1 MSFVAHLTIAVL
13 LGQCIAVCQPSTLLY
28 YVSGRP
34 NEHGIWVS
42 REMPDGKYQRGTKVL
57 LDGKFDGNAVDP
69 DLMMLPDGRLR
80 MYYFKGY
87 FVSQPPPN
95 AGPSPIFSAVSTDGV
110 NFTIERQVFAY
121 DNIFDP
127 SVIDLGDNQYLMAC
141 TQMVSMSVN
150 TVLARSTDGGLTF
163 TYEATLQNTGVPEL
177 HRFDDG
183 KVRLYYGG
191 PDGIMSKVSQD
202 GGRTWTQEQGSR
214 CKVQGFIGDPGVYQ
228 TDPQSWWLFVKGF
241 NGTNNQRPSGH
252 KIQRARSTDRGM
264 SFAITDQLVLDSASV
279 PEGIAFASTCEIA
292 KQPVGQVICAGSP
305 AQFSVEL
312 DTKGIGS
319 ATYRWYRGATRLSDD
334 ANVKGSATSTLTI
347 AKANASQAGEYTCQV
362 SFAITGIAIQ
372 SLITSVARLD
382 LAAEPSITGN
392 LADTTRAN
400 VGESVTLRVEG
411 TGAAPRWQWY
421 RSTTVLT
428 GATSNTLV
436 LPSVQMSDDGG
447 VYAAVLLDECDT
459 VSSNS
464 TVLRVIDPTSVHE
477 SDLDVA
483 MRADP
488 QPALDHVSVT
498 FASRGNEVAS
508 VDVVDGTGRIVER
521 IQVGSNVTSNRFVH
535 HVAHLPNGIYRYIA
549 NGRAGVVGATTIV
562 IVR

>member
-1 MSFVAHLTIAVL
+1 MRQLPL
-13 LGQCIAVCQPSTLLY
+13 LCALILSSSAALAQQSTLLY

-34 NEHGIWVS
+34 AEHGIWVS
-42 REMPDGKYQRGTKVL
+42 RETPDGKYTRGTKVL
-57 LDGKFDGNAVDP
+57 LDGVFDGNAVDP
-69 DLMMLPDGRLR
+69 DLIMLPNGKIR

-95 AGPSPIFSAVSTDGV
+95 PGSNPIYSAVSSDGV
-110 NFTIERQVFAY
+110 NYTVERQVFAY

-127 SVIDLGDNQYLMAC
+127 SVIDLGSNQYLMAC

-279 PEGIAFASTCEIA
+279 PEGIAFTSRCEISQQA
-292 KQPVGQVICAGSP
+292 VAQQVCTGEGASFALTMDTSVVGTIS
-305 AQFSVEL
+305 
-312 DTKGIGS
+312 
-319 ATYRWYRGATRLSDD
+319 YRWYRGTTRLSDD
-334 ANVKGSATSTLTI
+334 ARYRGCTTPKLSIDNVGQSDVGEYNCHITMFVATI
-347 AKANASQAGEYTCQV
+347 AVRSIISTPAPLTVRAMPR
-362 SFAITGIAIQ
+362 IT
-372 SLITSVARLD
+372 TD
-382 LAAEPSITGN
+382 LV
-392 LADTTRAN
+392 DTTMTT
-400 VGESVTLRVEG
+400 VGSTVTLRVEG
-411 TGAAPRWQWY
+411 SGAAPTWQWY
-421 RSTTVLT
+421 RNATALT

-436 LPSVQMSDDGG
+436 LPTIQMSDDGG

-459 VSSNS
+459 VTSNT

-483 MRADP
+483 IRADP
-488 QPALDHVSVT
+488 LPARDHVSIAFV
-498 FASRGNEVAS
+498 SGGNEVAS
-508 VDVVDGTGRIVER
+508 VDVVDGTGRIVEH
-521 IQVGSNVTSNRFVH
+521 IELGSNATDNQFVH
-535 HVAHLPNGIYRYIA
+535 QIAHLPNGIYRYIA

>member
-1 MSFVAHLTIAVL
+1 MRQLTL
-13 LGQCIAVCQPSTLLY
+13 LCALILSSSAALAQQSTLLY

-34 NEHGIWVS
+34 AEHGIWVS
-42 REMPDGKYQRGTKVL
+42 RETPDGKYTRGTKVI
-57 LDGKFDGNAVDP
+57 LDGVFDGNAVDP
-69 DLMMLPDGRLR
+69 DLMILPNGKIR

-95 AGPSPIFSAVSTDGV
+95 AGPNPIYSAVSSDGV
-110 NFTIERQVFAY
+110 NFTVERQVFAY

-127 SVIDLGDNQYLMAC
+127 SVVDLGNNQYLMAC
-141 TQMVSMSVN
+141 TQMANMSVN
-150 TVLARSTDGGLTF
+150 TVLARSTDGGQTF

-264 SFAITDQLVLDSASV
+264 SFAITEQLVLDSASV
-279 PEGIAFASTCEIA
+279 PEGIAFASRCEISQQA
-292 KQPVGQVICAGSP
+292 VAQQVCTGERASFALTMDTSAVGTIS
-305 AQFSVEL
+305 
-312 DTKGIGS
+312 
-319 ATYRWYRGATRLSDD
+319 YRWYRGTTRLSDD
-334 ANVKGSATSTLTI
+334 ARYRGCTTPKLSIDNVGQSDVGEYNCQITMFVATI
-347 AKANASQAGEYTCQV
+347 AVRSIISTPAALTVRSMPR
-362 SFAITGIAIQ
+362 IT
-372 SLITSVARLD
+372 TD
-382 LAAEPSITGN
+382 LV
-392 LADTTRAN
+392 DTTMAT
-400 VGESVTLRVEG
+400 VGSTVTLRVEG
-411 TGAAPRWQWY
+411 SGAAPRWQWY
-421 RSTTVLT
+421 RNTTALT

-447 VYAAVLLDECDT
+447 VYGAVLLDDCDSI
-459 VSSNS
+459 SSNT
-464 TVLRVIDPTSVHE
+464 TVFRVIDPTSVHE

-483 MRADP
+483 MRANP
-488 QPALDHVSVT
+488 QPAHDHVRIA
-498 FASRGNEVAS
+498 FASGGNEVAS
-508 VDVVDGTGRIVER
+508 VDVVDGTGRIIER
-521 IQVGSNVTSNRFVH
+521 IELGSNATDNQFVH
-535 HVAHLPNGIYRYIA
+535 QIAHLPNGIYRYIA
-549 NGRAGVVGATTIV
+549 NGRAGMVGATTIV

>member
-1 MSFVAHLTIAVL
+1 
-13 LGQCIAVCQPSTLLY
+13 
-28 YVSGRP
+28 
-34 NEHGIWVS
+34 
-42 REMPDGKYQRGTKVL
+42 
-57 LDGKFDGNAVDP
+57 
-69 DLMMLPDGRLR
+69 

-95 AGPSPIFSAVSTDGV
+95 AGPNPIYSAVSSDGV
-110 NFTIERQVFAY
+110 NFTVERQVFAY

-127 SVIDLGDNQYLMAC
+127 SVIDLGNNQCLMAC
-141 TQMVSMSVN
+141 TQMANMSVN
-150 TVLARSTDGGLTF
+150 TVLARSTDGGQTF

-252 KIQRARSTDRGM
+252 KVQRARSTDRGM
-264 SFAITDQLVLDSASV
+264 SFAITEQLVLDSASV
-279 PEGIAFASTCEIA
+279 PEGIAFTSRCEISQQA
-292 KQPVGQVICAGSP
+292 AAQQVCTGERASFALTMDTSVVGAIS
-305 AQFSVEL
+305 
-312 DTKGIGS
+312 
-319 ATYRWYRGATRLSDD
+319 YRWYRGTTRLSDD
-334 ANVKGSATSTLTI
+334 ARYRGCTTPKLSIDNVGQSDVGEYNCHITMFVATI
-347 AKANASQAGEYTCQV
+347 AVRSIISTPAALTVRSMPR
-362 SFAITGIAIQ
+362 IT
-372 SLITSVARLD
+372 TD
-382 LAAEPSITGN
+382 LV
-392 LADTTRAN
+392 DTTMAT
-400 VGESVTLRVEG
+400 VGSTVTLRVEG
-411 TGAAPRWQWY
+411 SGAAPRWQWY
-421 RSTTVLT
+421 RNTTALT

-447 VYAAVLLDECDT
+447 VYGAVLLDDCDSI
-459 VSSNS
+459 SSNT

-483 MRADP
+483 MRANP
-488 QPALDHVSVT
+488 QPAHDHVSIV
-498 FASRGNEVAS
+498 FASGGNEVAS

-521 IQVGSNVTSNRFVH
+521 IEVGSIATGNRFVH
-535 HVAHLPNGIYRYIA
+535 QVAHLPNGIYRYIA

>member
-1 MSFVAHLTIAVL
+1 MRQLPL
-13 LGQCIAVCQPSTLLY
+13 LCALILSSSAALAQQSTLLY

-34 NEHGIWVS
+34 AEHGIWVS
-42 REMPDGKYQRGTKVL
+42 RETPDGKYTRGTKVL
-57 LDGKFDGNAVDP
+57 LDGVFDGNAVDP
-69 DLMMLPDGRLR
+69 DLIMLPNGKIR

-95 AGPSPIFSAVSTDGV
+95 AGPNPIYSAVSSDGV
-110 NFTIERQVFAY
+110 NFTVERQVFAY

-127 SVIDLGDNQYLMAC
+127 SVIDLGNNQFLMAC
-141 TQMVSMSVN
+141 TQMANMSVN
-150 TVLARSTDGGLTF
+150 TVLARSTDGGQTF

-279 PEGIAFASTCEIA
+279 PEGIAFTSRCEISQQA
-292 KQPVGQVICAGSP
+292 VAQQVCTGERASF
-305 AQFSVEL
+305 ALTL
-312 DTKGIGS
+312 DTSVVG
-319 ATYRWYRGATRLSDD
+319 ATSYRWYRGTTRLSDD
-334 ANVKGSATSTLTI
+334 ARYRGCTTPKLSIDNVSQSDVGEYNCHITMFVATI
-347 AKANASQAGEYTCQV
+347 AVRSIISTPAALTVRSMPR
-362 SFAITGIAIQ
+362 IT
-372 SLITSVARLD
+372 TD
-382 LAAEPSITGN
+382 LV
-392 LADTTRAN
+392 DTTMAT
-400 VGESVTLRVEG
+400 VGSTVTLRVEG
-411 TGAAPRWQWY
+411 SGAAPRWQWY
-421 RSTTVLT
+421 RNTTALT

-447 VYAAVLLDECDT
+447 VYGAVLLDDCDSI
-459 VSSNS
+459 SSNT

-488 QPALDHVSVT
+488 QPARDHVSIT

-521 IQVGSNVTSNRFVH
+521 IEVGSNATDNQFVH
-535 HVAHLPNGIYRYIA
+535 QIAHLPNGIYRYIA

>member
-1 MSFVAHLTIAVL
+1 MRQLPL
-13 LGQCIAVCQPSTLLY
+13 LCALILSSSAALAQQSTLLY

-34 NEHGIWVS
+34 AEHGIWVS
-42 REMPDGKYQRGTKVL
+42 RETPDGKYTRGTKVL
-57 LDGKFDGNAVDP
+57 LDGVFDGNAVDP
-69 DLMMLPDGRLR
+69 DLIMLPNGKIR

-95 AGPSPIFSAVSTDGV
+95 AGPNPIYSAVSSDGV
-110 NFTIERQVFAY
+110 NFTVERQVFAY

-127 SVIDLGDNQYLMAC
+127 SVIDLGNNQCLMAC
-141 TQMVSMSVN
+141 TQMANMSVN
-150 TVLARSTDGGLTF
+150 TVLARSTDGGQTF

-264 SFAITDQLVLDSASV
+264 SFAITDQLGLDSASV
-279 PEGIAFASTCEIA
+279 PEGIAFTSRCEISQQA
-292 KQPVGQVICAGSP
+292 AAQQVCTGERASF
-305 AQFSVEL
+305 ALTL
-312 DTKGIGS
+312 DTSVVG
-319 ATYRWYRGATRLSDD
+319 ATSYRWYRGTTRLSDD
-334 ANVKGSATSTLTI
+334 ARYRGCTTPKLSIDNVGQSDVGEYNCHITMFVATI
-347 AKANASQAGEYTCQV
+347 AVRSIISTPAALTVRSMPR
-362 SFAITGIAIQ
+362 IT
-372 SLITSVARLD
+372 TD
-382 LAAEPSITGN
+382 LV
-392 LADTTRAN
+392 DTTMAT
-400 VGESVTLRVEG
+400 VGSTVTLRVEG
-411 TGAAPRWQWY
+411 SGAAPRWQWY
-421 RSTTVLT
+421 RNTTALT

-447 VYAAVLLDECDT
+447 VYGAVLLDDCDSI
-459 VSSNS
+459 SSNT

-483 MRADP
+483 MRANP
-488 QPALDHVSVT
+488 QPAHDHVSIV
-498 FASRGNEVAS
+498 FASGGNEVAS

-521 IQVGSNVTSNRFVH
+521 IEVGSIATGNRFVH
-535 HVAHLPNGIYRYIA
+535 QVAHLPNGIYRYIA